1 MIITQLLALD
11 HVLSNSERMLIIA
24 LVVSDCSRAVSLV
37 VWCGIKNGFG
47 TRTTTIFVGTRKYAK
62 IRVPAPKSD
71 TGTHVEFGICVA
83 KDSLFLLGPIM
94 PS

>member
-1 MIITQLLALD
+1 MP
-11 HVLSNSERMLIIA
+11 
-24 LVVSDCSRAVSLV
+24 LVLV

-71 TGTHVEFGICVA
+71 TGTRGTTPFRSKARWVKLLISLERHFRNLDRVEDPKRFH
-83 KDSLFLLGPIM
+83 
-94 PS
+94 